1 MVRDIPISIRAF
13 SLVEVAI
20 AVGILA
26 FVIISVV
33 GLLGVGLK
41 SNQVSVEETRAAAM
55 LTMLE
60 ADLRNT
66 HSSLNG
72 GKSSLFGL
80 PLPYRSAPG
89 GVTFDPAILAGSFF
103 TTGVN
108 DMEMP
113 VSLAAGRPR
122 FQASVSYLEAPG
134 ASGVKPMVARLV
146 VNWPATNTSSAA
158 DVSNPAKVRGS
169 VEALVSFPAP

>member
-1 MVRDIPISIRAF
+1 MVRDISIRARAF

-41 SNQVSVEETRAAAM
+41 SNQVSVEETRAASM

-80 PLPYRSAPG
+80 PLPYRATSN
-89 GVTFDPAILAGSFF
+89 GVTFDPAIQAGDFF
-103 TTGVN
+103 STGVN
-108 DMEMP
+108 DAEMP
-113 VSLAAGRPR
+113 VSLSSGRPR
-122 FQASVSYLEAPG
+122 FQASVSYLEVPG
-134 ASGVKPMVARLV
+134 ASGVKPMLARLV
-146 VNWPATNTSSAA
+146 VNWPATNTSNAA
-158 DVSNPAKVRGS
+158 DVFNPAKVRGS